1 MSANAHYNLLS
12 TALKLKQNQ
21 MRPRFRARSLTYAS
35 LVSGSERRPTTAVAV
50 RVRVQPFAGC
60 RRSSSGR
67 PALLQPTV
75 RHGAQESA
83 VQRKRQKQRRNPDC
97 TSRVADTW
105 RLLRAHCFLEP
116 RAGVIARSAG
126 RMIDRT
132 TRACVPPE
140 NAVPFRT
147 GWSFCG
153 AQRTLLRAPMAHQ
166 PYQYRPEQT
175 AVPVG
180 GGFVSP
186 GFAAPPPLQFVAS
199 SFSEAQQAPVGGAGG
214 SFAAAYPPPAAYG
227 PAGGSFGLPQAAYGA
242 GAGFAAGAASFDDE
256 PPLLEGAHNAA
267 EACHAAAAQS

>member
-1 MSANAHYNLLS
+1 MAIRFQYSRRTSASVSTTRLEASAPPRPRNRALPPSKLARNRALSAGRWGQSENGREKTRVSANAHDNLLS

-21 MRPRFRARSLTYAS
+21 LRPRFRARSLTYAS
-35 LVSGSERRPTTAVAV
+35 LVSGSERRPTTVAV

-147 GWSFCG
+147 GWTELLWG
-153 AQRTLLRAPMAHQ
+153 AAHPAPRSDGA
-166 PYQYRPEQT
+166 P
-175 AVPVG
+175 AVPV
-180 GGFVSP
+180 P
-186 GFAAPPPLQFVAS
+186 T
-199 SFSEAQQAPVGGAGG
+199 
-214 SFAAAYPPPAAYG
+214 
-227 PAGGSFGLPQAAYGA
+227 
-242 GAGFAAGAASFDDE
+242 
-256 PPLLEGAHNAA
+256 
-267 EACHAAAAQS
+267 